1 MTLSEAVHHI
11 EVADEC
17 ACNEALSQLRIALGD
32 GDIPARWGADPPLS
46 LPGFFQFGS
55 PPLFASDPVPS
66 DPAYWSLVLI
76 LPAGDG
82 VVIDQSVHAQG
93 QSAPRRRQLFLLRS
107 RVFELWPPS
116 NHERKDRGSTTEPEK
131 PLRRS
136 VDDDQIRTA
145 ARDIY
150 RERKGDPPNKP
161 TAEQLIRQRLGGG
174 KRDDIR
180 RILDEEEFA
189 NLRRE
194 AGNQSKNPNL
204 RNS

>member
-1 MTLSEAVHHI
+1 MPYRSKNERERPLWMTLSEAVHHI

-17 ACNEALSQLRIALGD
+17 ACNEALSQSRIALGD
-32 GDIPARWGADPPLS
+32 GDIPARWGADPPPS

-66 DPAYWSLVLI
+66 DPAYWSSALI

-161 TAEQLIRQRLGGG
+161 TAGTVDPPTVRWW
-174 KRDDIR
+174 
-180 RILDEEEFA
+180 
-189 NLRRE
+189 
-194 AGNQSKNPNL
+194 
-204 RNS
+204 